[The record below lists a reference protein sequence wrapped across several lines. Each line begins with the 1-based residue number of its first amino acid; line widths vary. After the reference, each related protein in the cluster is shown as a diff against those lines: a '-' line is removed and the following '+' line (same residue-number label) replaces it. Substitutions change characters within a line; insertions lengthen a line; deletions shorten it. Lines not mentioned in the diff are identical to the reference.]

1 MRPSRRGKGQSSRET
16 LLSVE
21 IYCSPSSRPN
31 KDASHL
37 SHEILLCSR
46 PDSAKKV
53 TAPLLRADATTYVRR
68 RDHLA
73 CPGGACA
80 RGARAPRRPGARWRE
95 DAQVGEE
102 ARRRAGQDGETGVA
116 GQGCGK
122 RAGNG
127 VSSCVP
133 FGHIAGRSS
142 CLVALRDG
150 PRSESAVA
158 GGRGGGAQRQG
169 VCSVGGSNA
178 WLLTPIP
185 LGKRLGF

>member
-31 KDASHL
+31 KGSP
-37 SHEILLCSR
+37 SR
-46 PDSAKKV
+46 DS
-53 TAPLLRADATTYVRR
+53 PLLP
-68 RDHLA
+68 
-73 CPGGACA
+73 PGQCEDGDSPFFAQTPPHMYGAGITLPA
-80 RGARAPRRPGARWRE
+80 LVEHAPGVRAPGRPGARWRE

-102 ARRRAGQDGETGVA
+102 AGRHAGQDGETGVA

-127 VSSCVP
+127 VPSCVP

-158 GGRGGGAQRQG
+158 GGRGGEALRRG

-185 LGKRLGF
+185 LGKRRGF